1 MFERPGTSHAL
12 IRFASDILLTLFA
25 LFVASA
31 LRPWL
36 PFGMPL
42 TAEHTNLP
50 LIIYALVALIWSI
63 AFLLLSVYTPRTLRS
78 FEEAQLIVV
87 AVTLSTLTLGCVL
100 YFSFRQISR
109 LQVITF
115 YALDLCFLIGYRLF
129 LRWYLGRRDQPAYPL
144 RKVLVVEAGDA
155 GRDIVRMIERYR
167 WAGLETVGF
176 LDNQIAPQ
184 TEVAGLPV
192 LGKVDEV
199 AHHVQTEEIAEVVI
213 ALPLQAYDQLLRLIA
228 ELQNLPVR
236 VRILPDYFKTTLFR
250 TKVDEF
256 AGVPMITLRQPA
268 LDPFERQVKRAF
280 DLVAG
285 TTLFVLALP
294 LMALV
299 ALAIRLDSPGPVL
312 FKQQRV
318 GENGRLFSMYKF
330 RSMIAGAEKL
340 ETSMATEVQNRQ
352 ILNKQ
357 PDDPR
362 VTRVGRF
369 LRRTSL
375 DETPQFLNVLKG
387 EMSLVGPRPE
397 LPWLVEQYE
406 PWQWQR
412 FAVPQGITGWWQVI
426 GRSDQPMYLHSE
438 EDLFYIQHYSLLLD
452 IQILWRTA
460 GAVVRGR
467 GAY

>member
-1 MFERPGTSHAL
+1 MFARPGTSHAL
-12 IRFASDILLTLFA
+12 FRFASDILLTLLA
-25 LFVASA
+25 LFLASA

-42 TAEHTNLP
+42 TAEHTTLP
-50 LIIYALVALIWSI
+50 LIIYALVALIWSL
-63 AFLLLSVYTPRTLRS
+63 AFLLLSVYTPRTLRP
-78 FEEAQLIVV
+78 FEEAQLMVV
-87 AVTLSTLTLGCVL
+87 AVTLSTLTLGCAL
-100 YFSFRQISR
+100 YFTFRQISR
-109 LQVITF
+109 LQIITF
-115 YALDLCFLIGYRLF
+115 YALDLCLLIGYRWL
-129 LRWYLGRRDQPAYPL
+129 LRWLMERRNQPAYPR

-167 WAGLETVGF
+167 WAGLEPVGF
-176 LDNQIAPQ
+176 LDNQIKPQ

-192 LGKVDEV
+192 LGKVDDV
-199 AHHVQTEEIAEVVI
+199 ARHVEAEGVAEVVI
-213 ALPLQAYDQLLRLIA
+213 ALPLHAYDQLLRLIS

-256 AGVPMITLRQPA
+256 AGMPMLTLRQPT

-280 DLVAG
+280 DLVTG
-285 TTLFVLALP
+285 TTLFVLTSP

-318 GENGRLFSMYKF
+318 GENGDLFLMYKF
-330 RSMIAGAEKL
+330 RSMVAGAEQL
-340 ETSMATEVQNRQ
+340 ELAMTKEVQDRH
-352 ILNKQ
+352 LLDKQ

-362 VTRVGRF
+362 VTRVGRV

-375 DETPQFLNVLKG
+375 DEIPQLLNVLKG

-412 FAVPQGITGWWQVI
+412 FAVPQGITGWWQVN
-426 GRSDQPMYLHSE
+426 GRNDQPMYLHSE

-460 GAVVRGR
+460 GAVFRGR

>member
-1 MFERPGTSHAL
+1 MFARPGTSHAL
-12 IRFASDILLTLFA
+12 FRFASDILLTLLA
-25 LFVASA
+25 LFLTSI

-42 TAEHTNLP
+42 TAEYTVLP
-50 LIIYALVALIWSI
+50 LIIYALVALIWSV
-63 AFLLLSVYTPRTLRS
+63 AFLLLSVYTPRTLRP
-78 FEEAQLIVV
+78 FEEAQLMVV

-100 YFSFRQISR
+100 YFTFRQISR
-109 LQVITF
+109 LQIITF
-115 YALDLCFLIGYRLF
+115 YALDLFLLIGYRLI
-129 LRWYLGRRDQPAYPL
+129 LRWLMERRNRPAYP
-144 RKVLVVEAGDA
+144 RRRVLIVEAGEA

-167 WAGLETVGF
+167 WAGLEPVGF
-176 LDNQIAPQ
+176 LDSQIKPN

-192 LGKVDEV
+192 LGTVDEV
-199 AHHVQTEEIAEVVI
+199 AHHVEAEGVSEVVI

-256 AGVPMITLRQPA
+256 AGMPMLTLRQPT

-280 DLVAG
+280 DLVTG
-285 TTLFVLALP
+285 TILFLLTLP
-294 LMALV
+294 IMIGV
-299 ALAIRLDSPGPVL
+299 ALAVRLDSPGPVL
-312 FKQQRV
+312 FRQQRV
-318 GENGRLFSMYKF
+318 GENGNLFSMYKF
-330 RSMIAGAEKL
+330 RSMVAGADQL
-340 ETSMATEVQNRQ
+340 EPAMTKDVQDRQ
-352 ILNKQ
+352 LLDKQ

-375 DETPQFLNVLKG
+375 DEIPQLLNVLRG
-387 EMSLVGPRPE
+387 DMSLVGPRPE

-412 FAVPQGITGWWQVI
+412 FAVPQGITGWWQVN
-426 GRSDQPMYLHSE
+426 GRNDQPMYLHSE

-452 IQILWRTA
+452 IQILWRTV
-460 GAVVRGR
+460 GAVFRGR

>member
-1 MFERPGTSHAL
+1 MFDRPGTSHAL
-12 IRFASDILLTLFA
+12 VRFASDIVLTLFA
-25 LFVASA
+25 LFLASV

-42 TAEHTNLP
+42 TAEHTSLS
-50 LIIYALVALIWSI
+50 LIVYALVALIWST

-78 FEEAQLIVV
+78 FEEAQLIIV
-87 AVTLSTLTLGCVL
+87 AVTLATLTLGCVL

-109 LQVITF
+109 LQIITF
-115 YALDLCFLIGYRLF
+115 YALDLLFLIGYRLL
-129 LRWYLGRRDQPAYPL
+129 LRWLMGKRDQTAYP
-144 RKVLVVEAGDA
+144 RRRVLVVEAGDA

-167 WAGLETVGF
+167 WAGLEPVGF

-199 AHHVQTEEIAEVVI
+199 AHHVQSQGIAEVVI

-228 ELQNLPVR
+228 ELQNLPVQ

-256 AGVPMITLRQPA
+256 AGVPMITLRQPT
-268 LDPFERQVKRAF
+268 LEPFERQVKRSF

-285 TTLFVLALP
+285 TFIFVLTLP

-299 ALAIRLDSPGPVL
+299 AIAIRLDSPGPVL

-330 RSMIAGAEKL
+330 RSMVAGAEQM
-340 ETSMATEVQNRQ
+340 ETTMVKEVQERHL
-352 ILNKQ
+352 LNKQ

-362 VTRVGRF
+362 VTRAGRL

-375 DETPQFLNVLKG
+375 DEIPQLLNVLKG

-406 PWQWQR
+406 AWQWQR
-412 FAVPQGITGWWQVI
+412 FGVPQGITGWWQVN

-460 GAVVRGR
+460 GAVFRGR

>member
-1 MFERPGTSHAL
+1 MFDRPGTSHAL
-12 IRFASDILLTLFA
+12 VRFASDIILTLFA
-25 LFVASA
+25 LFLASV

-42 TAEHTNLP
+42 TAEHTSLSP
-50 LIIYALVALIWSI
+50 IVYALVALIWST
-63 AFLLLSVYTPRTLRS
+63 AFLLLSVYTPRTLRP
-78 FEEAQLIVV
+78 FEEAQLMVV
-87 AVTLSTLTLGCVL
+87 AVTLATLTLGCVL
-100 YFSFRQISR
+100 YFSFRQVSR
-109 LQVITF
+109 LQIITF
-115 YALDLCFLIGYRLF
+115 YTLDLLFLIGYRLL
-129 LRWYLGRRDQPAYPL
+129 LRWLMGKRNQPAYP
-144 RKVLVVEAGDA
+144 RRRVLVVEAGDA

-167 WAGLETVGF
+167 WAGLEPVGF
-176 LDNQIAPQ
+176 LDNEIAPQ
-184 TEVAGLPV
+184 TEVAGHPV

-199 AHHVQTEEIAEVVI
+199 AHHVQAQGIAEVVI

-228 ELQNLPVR
+228 ELQNLPVQ

-256 AGVPMITLRQPA
+256 AGVPMITLGQPT

-285 TTLFVLALP
+285 TFLFVLTLP

-299 ALAIRLDSPGPVL
+299 AIAIRLDSPGPVL
-312 FKQQRV
+312 FRQQRV
-318 GENGRLFSMYKF
+318 GENGCLFSMYKF
-330 RSMIAGAEKL
+330 RSMVAGAEQM
-340 ETSMATEVQNRQ
+340 ETAMAKEVGERQ
-352 ILNKQ
+352 LLNKQ

-362 VTRVGRF
+362 VTRAGRL

-375 DETPQFLNVLKG
+375 DEIPQLLNVLKG

-412 FAVPQGITGWWQVI
+412 FGVPQGITGWWQVN

-460 GAVVRGR
+460 GAVFRGR